1 MPRRSRRRSR
11 RSSAIPRGA
20 RGWAPR
26 RASAWRPASRSR
38 ASRRACSPPSTT
50 RWRRDEPPGL
60 GHRPDLQPGA
70 RPRRERGESPR
81 RARGRPRGGGGGRR
95 LDRRHRG
102 APRRP
107 RRSARARRDPPARRH
122 RRGPQRRH
130 RGRARALRR
139 LPRLGRP
146 CAPGPPDRAARVPR
160 RVSRGRPRDPE
171 RAHAAPRGRSR
182 RPGGAVDQAERGARA
197 RDAPDRRRRGLPL
210 EPGAAPG
217 HVLHPPRARRDR
229 AARPELH
236 HPGRPGPRAARHAAL
251 PRRLPGRA
259 GLRLPAACGRRRPR
273 PGADPRGGDP
283 PRREAR
289 ARASRGPRPAR
300 AHGLRAPPGAPLGAS
315 GERAARGGR
324 RARRARGAGRGARAP
339 PGERRLSPARALA
352 RAARPGVRVRIAFM
366 HRRLA
371 GGGTEADLRR
381 MAAGLAARGHEVHV
395 FAARVDAAPPGVT
408 LRRVPVVRAGRLAR
422 LLSFA
427 ALAPRLVAHERWDVV
442 VGFGRTPRQD
452 VVRVGGGTHRSYL
465 ARMEAAGLRGGWR
478 GPYHR
483 AILRLEARAFAP
495 GAYRRVLAVSERV
508 RDEVAADYHVP
519 PERIRVLYNGVDLER
534 FHPARRGVLG
544 PVLRRALGLVDGER
558 VSAAIGSGFARKGF
572 DLLLR
577 LWREAPPRDT
587 ALVLVGDDERLA
599 SYRRQAEA
607 LGRRVR
613 VTGPRPDVEA
623 VLAAADVACLPS
635 RQEAFGN
642 VVLEACAAGVPVVT
656 ARRAGAAELLRGP
669 LAALVVDDPEDL
681 VALARALAHAL
692 GPEHD
697 ALAHAARARAEDFPW
712 DEHLDRLEALLAE
725 VARGR

>member
-11 RSSAIPRGA
+11 RSSAIPRA
-20 RGWAPR
+20 PRGWAPR

-107 RRSARARRDPPARRH
+107 RRSARARRDAPARRH

-146 CAPGPPDRAARVPR
+146 GAPGPSDRAARVPR
-160 RVSRGRPRDPE
+160 RASRGRPRDPE
-171 RAHAAPRGRSR
+171 RAHAASRGRSR

-197 RDAPDRRRRGLPL
+197 RGAPDRPSRGLPL

-217 HVLHPPRARRDR
+217 HVLHPPRPRRDR

-259 GLRLPAACGRRRPR
+259 GLRLPAACGGRRPR
-273 PGADPRGGDP
+273 PAADPRGGDP

-300 AHGLRAPPGAPLGAS
+300 AHDLRAPPGAPLGAP
-315 GERAARGGR
+315 GERASRGGR
-324 RARRARGAGRGARAP
+324 RARRTRGARRGPRAP
-339 PGERRLSPARALA
+339 PGERLLPPARALA

-395 FAARVDAAPPGVT
+395 FSARADAAPPGVT

-465 ARMEAAGLRGGWR
+465 ARMEAAGLRGRRR

-483 AILRLEARAFAP
+483 AL
-495 GAYRRVLAVSERV
+495 
-508 RDEVAADYHVP
+508 
-519 PERIRVLYNGVDLER
+519 
-534 FHPARRGVLG
+534 
-544 PVLRRALGLVDGER
+544 
-558 VSAAIGSGFARKGF
+558 
-572 DLLLR
+572 
-577 LWREAPPRDT
+577 
-587 ALVLVGDDERLA
+587 
-599 SYRRQAEA
+599 AEA
-607 LGRRVR
+607 VGGRVR

-656 ARRAGAAELLRGP
+656 TRRAGAAELLQGP

-697 ALAHAARARAEDFPW
+697 ALARAARARAEAFPW
-712 DEHLDRLEALLAE
+712 DRHLDGLHAPLAA